1 MTKSATGKL
10 TLVSLILMIFTSVF
24 GFANMPRGFFLM
36 GYAAIPWYI
45 IAAITYFIPFAF
57 MIAEFGAAFKN
68 EKGGIYSW
76 MEKSVGPRYAFI
88 GIFMWY
94 ASYVIWMVNVASTIW
109 IPLSNMIFGHDT
121 TSQWGVFGLS
131 STQVLGLLG
140 VAWLILVFV
149 LISRGLESIKKVT
162 SIGGSAV
169 ALLNIVLLIGG
180 ILILILNKGQLAQPI
195 ADATHAFTKSP
206 NGNYQSVV
214 ATLSFLTFAI
224 FAFGGTEVVGGL
236 VDQTENPVKTFPKG
250 LLIAAGIISLGYI
263 IGIFM
268 IGIFTNW
275 TSVLSGS
282 GVNTGNVAYII
293 MQNLGYE
300 LGHALGLSEQLSLQ
314 IGSWVAR
321 FVGLSMFLALSGAF
335 MTLSYSPLKQ
345 LIEGTPKRIWPESL
359 TKTKNGLPINAM
371 KVQAIIAI
379 ILILLVSFGGES
391 AAKFFDKLVLMTNV
405 AMTIPY
411 LFISIAFISFK
422 RKDEIKKPFV
432 IYKSKTVAIVVAYIV
447 TAVVGFANVFS
458 IVEPL
463 TTGDYDKTLWMM
475 AGPVF
480 FSIIAI
486 VLYSLYERKVI
497 KKS

>member
-1 MTKSATGKL
+1 
-10 TLVSLILMIFTSVF
+10 
-24 GFANMPRGFFLM
+24 
-36 GYAAIPWYI
+36 
-45 IAAITYFIPFAF
+45 
-57 MIAEFGAAFKN
+57 
-68 EKGGIYSW
+68 
-76 MEKSVGPRYAFI
+76 
-88 GIFMWY
+88 
-94 ASYVIWMVNVASTIW
+94 
-109 IPLSNMIFGHDT
+109 
-121 TSQWGVFGLS
+121 
-131 STQVLGLLG
+131 
-140 VAWLILVFV
+140 
-149 LISRGLESIKKVT
+149 
-162 SIGGSAV
+162 
-169 ALLNIVLLIGG
+169 
-180 ILILILNKGQLAQPI
+180 
-195 ADATHAFTKSP
+195 
-206 NGNYQSVV
+206 
-214 ATLSFLTFAI
+214 
-224 FAFGGTEVVGGL
+224 
-236 VDQTENPVKTFPKG
+236 
-250 LLIAAGIISLGYI
+250 
-263 IGIFM
+263 M

-359 TKTKNGLPINAM
+359 TKTKNGLPVNAM

>member
-1 MTKSATGKL
+1 
-10 TLVSLILMIFTSVF
+10 
-24 GFANMPRGFFLM
+24 
-36 GYAAIPWYI
+36 
-45 IAAITYFIPFAF
+45 
-57 MIAEFGAAFKN
+57 
-68 EKGGIYSW
+68 
-76 MEKSVGPRYAFI
+76 
-88 GIFMWY
+88 
-94 ASYVIWMVNVASTIW
+94 
-109 IPLSNMIFGHDT
+109 
-121 TSQWGVFGLS
+121 
-131 STQVLGLLG
+131 
-140 VAWLILVFV
+140 
-149 LISRGLESIKKVT
+149 
-162 SIGGSAV
+162 
-169 ALLNIVLLIGG
+169 
-180 ILILILNKGQLAQPI
+180 
-195 ADATHAFTKSP
+195 
-206 NGNYQSVV
+206 
-214 ATLSFLTFAI
+214 
-224 FAFGGTEVVGGL
+224 
-236 VDQTENPVKTFPKG
+236 
-250 LLIAAGIISLGYI
+250 
-263 IGIFM
+263 
-268 IGIFTNW
+268 
-275 TSVLSGS
+275 
-282 GVNTGNVAYII
+282 

-359 TKTKNGLPINAM
+359 TKTKNGLPVNAM

>member
-1 MTKSATGKL
+1 
-10 TLVSLILMIFTSVF
+10 
-24 GFANMPRGFFLM
+24 
-36 GYAAIPWYI
+36 
-45 IAAITYFIPFAF
+45 
-57 MIAEFGAAFKN
+57 
-68 EKGGIYSW
+68 
-76 MEKSVGPRYAFI
+76 
-88 GIFMWY
+88 
-94 ASYVIWMVNVASTIW
+94 
-109 IPLSNMIFGHDT
+109 
-121 TSQWGVFGLS
+121 
-131 STQVLGLLG
+131 
-140 VAWLILVFV
+140 
-149 LISRGLESIKKVT
+149 
-162 SIGGSAV
+162 
-169 ALLNIVLLIGG
+169 
-180 ILILILNKGQLAQPI
+180 
-195 ADATHAFTKSP
+195 
-206 NGNYQSVV
+206 
-214 ATLSFLTFAI
+214 
-224 FAFGGTEVVGGL
+224 
-236 VDQTENPVKTFPKG
+236 
-250 LLIAAGIISLGYI
+250 
-263 IGIFM
+263 M

-321 FVGLSMFLALSGAF
+321 FVGLSMFLASSGAF

-359 TKTKNGLPINAM
+359 TKTKNGLPVNAM

>member
-195 ADATHAFTKSP
+195 ADVTKSP

-359 TKTKNGLPINAM
+359 TKTKNGLPVNAM